1 MTESNILLILIG
13 GVLPQAFI
21 TPPKNI
27 GTYVISHFENTGS
40 FCPPS
45 SEISIVSNS
54 TLTSR
59 CINFMHA
66 DYQTFLAFRLL
77 PFPPRYVAFI
87 IHDQNFERATH
98 PHNPISLI
106 SKRAHRINIQREFL
120 LSCHRRCKVTRK
132 CPCQYPL
139 PNPS

>member
-1 MTESNILLILIG
+1 MILIG

-27 GTYVISHFENTGS
+27 GTYVISHFENTGL
-40 FCPPS
+40 FCPPR

-54 TLTSR
+54 PLANR

-66 DYQTFLAFRLL
+66 DYLTFPAFKLPSFLL
-77 PFPPRYVAFI
+77 RCVPLI
-87 IHDQNFERATH
+87 LHDQNFERVTH
-98 PHNPISLI
+98 PQNPISLI

-120 LSCHRRCKVTRK
+120 LFCHRRCKVTRK
-132 CPCQYPL
+132 RPCQHPL